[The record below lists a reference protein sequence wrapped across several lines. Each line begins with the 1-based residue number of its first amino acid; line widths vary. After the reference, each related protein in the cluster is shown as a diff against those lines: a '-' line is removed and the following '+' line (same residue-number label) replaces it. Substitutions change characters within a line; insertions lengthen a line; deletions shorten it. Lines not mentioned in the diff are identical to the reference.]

1 MVASGLKEAA
11 SGGSEA
17 DGAGDSGTGRKRFL
31 GWRMVGVAF
40 FVDFVAVGFFF
51 YSYGVFFKAIAAE
64 FGDSRLGVA
73 LGLTVTNAVGAIAAP
88 LVGRALDRYPLRR
101 VIGVGA
107 TSMALGFLALSQ
119 VQTQLQFYL
128 VLGLFIGFGA
138 SSMGNLATSKLVANW
153 FERKRGT
160 ALGIA
165 ATGVSL
171 SGVVMPYISAEII
184 GLYGWRNGFLVYG
197 LFTFFVVVPLVLR
210 LVISR
215 PEDVGL
221 RPDGALKLSDGGAS
235 SAGPVRPRLSMR
247 DVSRSR
253 NFWVIVLTF
262 SLMFCC
268 MSTTLTH
275 MVPRLTDM
283 GHDLSLASL
292 VMSLCAGLGVAGKLS
307 FGWLGDKL
315 PVRRIMLLIIVVQFA
330 GQMIMFQS
338 EALAWFALG
347 AALFGYGVGGV
358 VPMQGNVV
366 GKTFGSERFGAVL
379 GLMRPA
385 MFPIQILGVP
395 FAGWIFDTTGSYA
408 LAFQSLFVL
417 YALAALAITF
427 YRAPVQTP
435 VEALA
440 DPDDE
445 LDPVEEQA
453 GA

>member
-1 MVASGLKEAA
+1 VVSRLYM
-11 SGGSEA
+11 
-17 DGAGDSGTGRKRFL
+17 
-31 GWRMVGVAF
+31 GWRMVAVAF

-73 LGLTVTNAVGAIAAP
+73 LGLTVTNLVGAIAAP

-107 TSMALGFLALSQ
+107 TSMALGFLGLSQ
-119 VQTQLQFYL
+119 VQTPLQFYL

-153 FERKRGT
+153 FDRKRGT

-171 SGVVMPYISAEII
+171 SGVLMPYISAEII
-184 GLYGWRNGFLVYG
+184 SSYGWRNGFMVYG
-197 LFTFFVVVPLVLR
+197 FFTFLVVVPLVLR
-210 LVISR
+210 LVISK

-221 RPDGALKLSDGGAS
+221 RPDGALVLEKTAAQQDTPPA
-235 SAGPVRPRLSMR
+235 PPRISMH
-247 DVSRSR
+247 DVLRER
-253 NFWVIVLTF
+253 NFWSIVLTF
-262 SLMFCC
+262 ALMFCC

-275 MVPRLTDM
+275 MVPRLTDL

-292 VMSLCAGLGVAGKLS
+292 VMSLCAGLGVLGKLS

-330 GQMIMFQS
+330 GQYIMY
-338 EALAWFALG
+338 AHVDLMWFALG

-358 VPMQGNVV
+358 VPMHGTVI
-366 GKTFGSERFGAVL
+366 GKTFGRERFGAVL
-379 GLMRPA
+379 GAMRPA

-395 FAGWIFDTTGSYA
+395 FAGWVYDTTGSYA
-408 LAFQSLFVL
+408 QAFEVLLVL
-417 YALAALAITF
+417 YLFAAIAIAF
-427 YRAPVQTP
+427 YRAPDRMRSS
-435 VEALA
+435 LA
-440 DPDDE
+440 
-445 LDPVEEQA
+445 
-453 GA
+453 

>member
-1 MVASGLKEAA
+1 MTRLDAILMPTGLLSDSRA
-11 SGGSEA
+11 GGQTRIILPSIDSEGHSA
-17 DGAGDSGTGRKRFL
+17 HRPQPAGLFI
-31 GWRMVGVAF
+31 GWRMVAVAF

-73 LGLTVTNAVGAIAAP
+73 LGLTVTSAVGAIAAP
-88 LVGRALDRYPLRR
+88 LVGRALDRFPLRH
-101 VIGVGA
+101 VIGTGA
-107 TSMALGFLALSQ
+107 TAMAFGFLGLSL

-171 SGVVMPYISAEII
+171 SGVIMPFLSAAII
-184 GLYGWRNGFLVYG
+184 ESYGWRNGFMVYG
-197 LFTFFVVVPLVLR
+197 FFTLLVVVPLVLR
-210 LVISR
+210 LVISHPR
-215 PEDVGL
+215 DVGL
-221 RPDGALKLSDGGAS
+221 QPDGALVIDDGKARQD
-235 SAGPVRPRLSMR
+235 AIRPRPSMR
-247 DVSRSR
+247 AVSRDR
-253 NFWVIVLTF
+253 NFWVIVLTL
-262 SLMFCC
+262 SLTFCC

-283 GHDLSLASL
+283 GHPLALASL
-292 VMSLCAGLGVAGKLS
+292 VMSLCAGLGVVGKLS
-307 FGWLGDKL
+307 FGWLGDRL
-315 PVRRIMLLIIVVQFA
+315 PMRRIMLFIILTQFI

-338 EALAWFALG
+338 VELAWFALG

-358 VPMQGNVV
+358 VPMQGTIV
-366 GKTFGSERFGAVL
+366 GRTFGSERFGAVL

-395 FAGWIFDTTGSYA
+395 FAGWVYDTTGSYA
-408 LAFQSLFVL
+408 QAFQVLFVL
-417 YALAALAITF
+417 YAIAALTLFF
-427 YRAPVQTP
+427 YRAPKP
-435 VEALA
+435 LIERL
-440 DPDDE
+440 
-445 LDPVEEQA
+445 
-453 GA
+453 